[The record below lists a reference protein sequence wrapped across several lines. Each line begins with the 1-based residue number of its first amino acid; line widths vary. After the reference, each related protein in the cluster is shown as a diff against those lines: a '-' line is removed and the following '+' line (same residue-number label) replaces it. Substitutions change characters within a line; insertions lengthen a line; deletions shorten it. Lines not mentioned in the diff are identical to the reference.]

1 MKEKKMRL
9 VTTAEVKEI
18 LTQGIEDRDEPI
30 NEQKYA
36 REHADRFGRIKA
48 VEADKLVEELMEN
61 VPRVKEHLAY
71 KLADIL
77 VEHPDDIKVVFARER
92 FSLTEDELTQ
102 IIDITKK
109 YIPEE

>member
-18 LTQGIEDRDEPI
+18 LTQGIEDRVESI

-48 VEADKLVEELMEN
+48 DDANRLVEELMEK
-61 VPRVKEHLAY
+61 VPRVKEPMAY

-77 VEHPDDIKVVFARER
+77 AEHPDDVKPLFARER
-92 FSLTEDELTQ
+92 FSLTEDELKQ
-102 IIDITKK
+102 ILDITKK
-109 YIPEE
+109 YLPEE

>member
-1 MKEKKMRL
+1 M

-48 VEADKLVEELMEN
+48 EDSNKLVEELIEN
-61 VPRVKEHLAY
+61 VPRVKEHLAF

-77 VEHPDDIKVVFARER
+77 PEHFDDVKAVFARER
-92 FSLTEDELTQ
+92 FSLTEDELKQ

-109 YIPEE
+109 YLPED